1 MAVRIKSQWHKE
13 NRDRSTE
20 EIAGAI
26 AFNCLK
32 LAMDKAMNLH
42 TERFRYD
49 SPEQHL
55 GVIIEYLIFAAQ
67 IVDRLTYGRLD
78 DEQRQQLI
86 VALARRMAE
95 HIQDSGVES
104 CGPGEYETSFIER
117 FNQRSTEYSELGFTE
132 DGPGYPFLRHLGY
145 QIQCLMGESQ
155 ENRWVIDQVMDQ
167 DAPEV
172 YRQLKRALRNMI

>member
-13 NRDRSTE
+13 NRGRSTE

-32 LAMDKAMNLH
+32 LAIDKAMNLH

-55 GVIIEYLIFAAQ
+55 GVIIEYLIFQAQ
-67 IVDRLTYGRLD
+67 IVDRLAYGRLD
-78 DEQRQQLI
+78 DAQRQPLI
-86 VALARRMAE
+86 VALARRLAE
-95 HIQDSGVES
+95 HVQNNGVES
-104 CGPGEYETSFIER
+104 CGPGEYGASFIER
-117 FNQRSTEYSELGFTE
+117 FNQRSAEYAELGFTE
-132 DGPGYPFLRHLGY
+132 DGPSYPFLRHLGY
-145 QIQCLMGESQ
+145 QIQRLMGESQ

-172 YRQLKRALRNMI
+172 YRQLKRALLNMI